1 MNEAMTSGKFSPKVT
16 IILLNLNGYEDT
28 RDCLR
33 SLTNVRYTN
42 FDVIVVD
49 NGSTDGSGVRI
60 EQEFPRV
67 RVIHNFENRGFAG
80 GNNIAIEAALQQQA
94 AYVLLLNNDT
104 FVDPAFLS
112 RLVECGESDPEIGI
126 LGPKIFYAS
135 EPTRIWSAGVYVK
148 YGVGMALCRGMDEID
163 QGQFNDI
170 EDTPCIVGCA
180 LLIKSEVLQ
189 DIGLLDPRLFVY
201 WEDSDFCMR
210 AQKAGYR
217 CTFVPNALVWHKV
230 TRTCGSG
237 SAFTIYLF
245 ARNRLVWIK
254 RHVPFP
260 YKPWALAL
268 ALARMT
274 ASALKRSL
282 KGQYSAAPLWAAI
295 RDFLLGVYGPPPRGD
310 QPQTVAVVGARPSS
324 RIADNSEETPA
335 SGRPDAVE
343 T

>member
-1 MNEAMTSGKFSPKVT
+1 MTSGKFSPKVT

-28 RDCLR
+28 HDCLR

-60 EQEFPRV
+60 EREFPHV
-67 RVIHNFENRGFAG
+67 RVIHNHENRGFAG
-80 GNNIAIEAALQQQA
+80 GNNIAIESALQQRA

-112 RLVECGESDPEIGI
+112 HLVECGESDPEIGI

-135 EPTRIWSAGVYVK
+135 EPTRIWHAGGYVK
-148 YGVGMALCRGMDEID
+148 YAAGMCGSRGLDEMDH
-163 QGQFNDI
+163 GQFNDI
-170 EDTPCIVGCA
+170 EDTPFEAGCA
-180 LLIKSEVLQ
+180 LLIKSRVLQ
-189 DIGLLDPRLFVY
+189 DIGPLDSRLFVY
-201 WEDSDFCMR
+201 WEDADFCMR

-217 CTFVPNALVWHKV
+217 CVFVPGALIWHKI

-260 YKPWALAL
+260 YKPWALAR

-310 QPQTVAVVGARPSS
+310 QPQAVAVVCAQPSS
-324 RIADNSEETPA
+324 RIADNSEVTRA
-335 SGRPDAVE
+335 SDRPDTVE